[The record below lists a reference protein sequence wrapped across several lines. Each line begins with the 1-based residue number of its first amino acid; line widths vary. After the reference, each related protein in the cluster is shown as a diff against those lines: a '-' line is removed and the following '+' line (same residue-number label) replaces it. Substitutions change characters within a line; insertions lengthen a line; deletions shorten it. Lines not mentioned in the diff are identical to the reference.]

1 MEDDPYLRWA
11 MSIAVQS
18 FELPPIGTQ
27 CYVVSNTE
35 TQEMAVFDAPLNAWA
50 TVEALAAKSGYR
62 VSGLYLTH
70 GHWDHTLDG
79 QKFNLASVPTF
90 AHAEDRLFYETP
102 EIMATFSVPGLEMP
116 PVEIGTWL
124 EDGQRI
130 TIVGRT
136 VEVRH
141 VPGHSPGS
149 ILFWFVDDKVAI
161 SGDALFSGSIGRTD
175 FPGCSFEQLA
185 NSIKKQIYTL
195 PDDTT
200 VYPGHGPETS
210 VGQEAVRNPFVT
222 R

>member
-1 MEDDPYLRWA
+1 

-50 TVEALAAKSGYR
+50 TVETLSAKSGYR
-62 VSGLYLTH
+62 ISGLYLTH

-102 EIMATFSVPGLEMP
+102 EIMATFSVPGMKMP

-124 EDGQRI
+124 EHGERI

-149 ILFWFVDDKVAI
+149 VLFWFVDDKVAI

-195 PDDTT
+195 PDDTI

-210 VGQEAVRNPFVT
+210 VGQEAVRNPFVA